1 MFQSCGPYG
10 SAWFCLAPLPGT
22 PIVCGTNTPSPS
34 ETRVAN
40 AAVGSQT
47 NSRPRA
53 AARVAVSAAPRLLSP
68 LPLPAICKLRAGN
81 VTCAA
86 KTQFRCT
93 DIDLPHKKTVP
104 QTVAQVQIAFQRSA
118 RVANSSTQAL
128 EGGRGGRGKGLPYQI
143 HTHGR
148 LSRSRCLQ
156 CMWSTL
162 GCVVIHSF

>member
-1 MFQSCGPYG
+1 M
-10 SAWFCLAPLPGT
+10 AVWLCLALLPGT
-22 PIVCGTNTPSPS
+22 PIVCGTNTPSRS

-118 RVANSSTQAL
+118 RVANSSTLGQG
-128 EGGRGGRGKGLPYQI
+128 GGRGRGGKGYHIESSLMVDSRGRDVFNAC
-143 HTHGR
+143 GR
-148 LSRSRCLQ
+148 L
-156 CMWSTL
+156 W
-162 GCVVIHSF
+162 GVW